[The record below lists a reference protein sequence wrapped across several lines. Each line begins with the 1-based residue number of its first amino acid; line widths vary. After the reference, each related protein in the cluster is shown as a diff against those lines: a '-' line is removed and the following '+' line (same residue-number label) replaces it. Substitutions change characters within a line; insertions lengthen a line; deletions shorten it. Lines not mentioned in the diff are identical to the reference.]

1 MKLVPWNQVKDILNV
16 AEGILESVEDELTV
30 RYTHVAQ
37 PYTQEHLR
45 AFLATP
51 PAGVKRWAIVVD
63 DRYAGNV
70 ELRHRSGHV
79 ADLGYTAAP
88 WARGRG
94 ITSDAVRRV
103 TQWAHESGIHRS
115 NCAPRF
121 TTMLRAGSQNAP
133 DSPLKESAGMESC
146 CAAST
151 TTSPCTRTCPR
162 TRRTGLTRMSEP
174 GHSARL

>member
-1 MKLVPWNQVKDILNV
+1 MKLVPWNQVKEILNV
-16 AEGILESVEDELTV
+16 AEDILESVEDEHTV
-30 RYTHVAQ
+30 RYTHVPQ

-51 PAGVKRWAIVVD
+51 PASVTRWAIVVD

-103 TQWAHESGIHRS
+103 TQWAHESGIHRVE
-115 NCAPRF
+115 
-121 TTMLRAGSQNAP
+121 LRAAVHNHASRRVA
-133 DSPLKESAGMESC
+133 ERAGFMFEGIC
-146 CAAST
+146 RDGELLRGKCNDLAVYAHLPQDT
-151 TTSPCTRTCPR
+151 KNRAHP
-162 TRRTGLTRMSEP
+162 SE
-174 GHSARL
+174 

>member
-16 AEGILESVEDELTV
+16 SEDILESVEDELTV
-30 RYTHVAQ
+30 RYTHVPQ
-37 PYTQEHLR
+37 PYTQEHFR

-51 PAGVKRWAIVVD
+51 PADVTRWAIVVD

-103 TQWAHESGIHRS
+103 TLWAHESGFHRVE
-115 NCAPRF
+115 
-121 TTMLRAGSQNAP
+121 LRAAVHNHASRRVA
-133 DSPLKESAGMESC
+133 ERAGFTLEGICRDGELLRGEYNDLAVYSHLPQDTENR
-146 CAAST
+146 AH
-151 TTSPCTRTCPR
+151 PN
-162 TRRTGLTRMSEP
+162 E
-174 GHSARL
+174 

>member
-16 AEGILESVEDELTV
+16 AEDILESVEDEYTV
-30 RYTHVAQ
+30 RYTHVPQ

-51 PAGVKRWAIVVD
+51 PAGVKRWAIIVD

-103 TQWAHESGIHRS
+103 TQWAHESGIQRVE
-115 NCAPRF
+115 
-121 TTMLRAGSQNAP
+121 LRAAVHNNA
-133 DSPLKESAGMESC
+133 SRRVAERAGFTLEGICRDGELLRGEYNDLAVYSHLSLNTENR
-146 CAAST
+146 AH
-151 TTSPCTRTCPR
+151 PN
-162 TRRTGLTRMSEP
+162 E
-174 GHSARL
+174 

>member
-1 MKLVPWNQVKDILNV
+1 MKLVPWDQVKD
-16 AEGILESVEDELTV
+16 ILESVEDELTV
-30 RYTHVAQ
+30 RYTHVPQ
-37 PYTQEHLR
+37 PYTQEHVR

-51 PAGVKRWAIVVD
+51 PVGVTRWAIVVD

-103 TQWAHESGIHRS
+103 TQWAHESGIQRVE
-115 NCAPRF
+115 
-121 TTMLRAGSQNAP
+121 LRAAVHNHASHRVENVP

-151 TTSPCTRTCPR
+151 TISRCTRTCLR